1 MMRRMTGEFAGTQ
14 NPLVRVH
21 YLTTIECK
29 RALWEQKRGRTPPG
43 TAGCVGV
50 SGYGTSANVWLLQ
63 AAQGDGFRQFSKKE
77 VGRMNFPQQPRKH
90 NTASPP
96 TPRPGLGTVS
106 IATTVNLAETY

>member
-1 MMRRMTGEFAGTQ
+1 MTAEFEGTQ
-14 NPLVRVH
+14 NPVVRVH
-21 YLTTIECK
+21 YLTIECK
-29 RALWEQKRGRTPPG
+29 RTLWEQKRGRTPPG
-43 TAGCVGV
+43 TDGCVGV

-96 TPRPGLGTVS
+96 TPRPGLGT
-106 IATTVNLAETY
+106 ATTVKLAETY